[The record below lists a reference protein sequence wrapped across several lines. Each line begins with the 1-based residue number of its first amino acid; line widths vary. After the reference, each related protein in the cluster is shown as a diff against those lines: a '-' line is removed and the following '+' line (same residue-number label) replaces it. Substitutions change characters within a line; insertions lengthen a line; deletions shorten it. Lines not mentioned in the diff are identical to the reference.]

1 MRNQKEKKLDYISLS
16 SEGLILSSAELLHV
30 ARSLS
35 RLLQIK
41 LRTISLT
48 MMINFMI
55 LFLGLFWLQETVQ
68 AQDFQPP
75 VQENAFSEL
84 LRLEEKLLP
93 ELDAFVAKKEDYL
106 KELDKIIHQTEIL
119 KKPSIKSVQSFL
131 GTPLNQ
137 YFLIKRFIDNW
148 GTLDDYLQSDISTH
162 DFVSQIKLKKDAIPA
177 KAKLNERLRVLED
190 THNIDPEG
198 YRVSL

>member
-1 MRNQKEKKLDYISLS
+1 
-16 SEGLILSSAELLHV
+16 
-30 ARSLS
+30 
-35 RLLQIK
+35 
-41 LRTISLT
+41 
-48 MMINFMI
+48 MINFMT

-84 LRLEEKLLP
+84 LRLEENLLP

-119 KKPSIKSVQSFL
+119 TKPSSKSVQSFL

-148 GTLDDYLQSDISTH
+148 GTLDDYLQSDTSTH
-162 DFVSQIKLKKDAIPA
+162 DLLSQIKLKKDAIPA

>member
-1 MRNQKEKKLDYISLS
+1 
-16 SEGLILSSAELLHV
+16 
-30 ARSLS
+30 
-35 RLLQIK
+35 
-41 LRTISLT
+41 
-48 MMINFMI
+48 MINFMI
-55 LFLGLFWLQETVQ
+55 LFLGLFWLQETAQ

-119 KKPSIKSVQSFL
+119 KKPSNKSVQSFL

-137 YFLIKRFIDNW
+137 YFLLSDLLTIGELSTIIFNLI
-148 GTLDDYLQSDISTH
+148 LQH
-162 DFVSQIKLKKDAIPA
+162 M
-177 KAKLNERLRVLED
+177 
-190 THNIDPEG
+190 
-198 YRVSL
+198 VSLRLHVFVFRIGQGNASKLEVTGQIMTTD

>member
-1 MRNQKEKKLDYISLS
+1 
-16 SEGLILSSAELLHV
+16 
-30 ARSLS
+30 
-35 RLLQIK
+35 
-41 LRTISLT
+41 
-48 MMINFMI
+48 MINFMI
-55 LFLGLFWLQETVQ
+55 LSLGLFWLQETVQ
-68 AQDFQPP
+68 AQDFQPS

-148 GTLDDYLQSDISTH
+148 GTLDDYLQSDTSTH
-162 DFVSQIKLKKDAIPA
+162 GKFASTCICVSSWSRKRF
-177 KAKLNERLRVLED
+177 KA
-190 THNIDPEG
+190 
-198 YRVSL
+198 

>member
-1 MRNQKEKKLDYISLS
+1 
-16 SEGLILSSAELLHV
+16 
-30 ARSLS
+30 
-35 RLLQIK
+35 
-41 LRTISLT
+41 
-48 MMINFMI
+48 MINFMI

>member
-1 MRNQKEKKLDYISLS
+1 
-16 SEGLILSSAELLHV
+16 
-30 ARSLS
+30 
-35 RLLQIK
+35 
-41 LRTISLT
+41 
-48 MMINFMI
+48 MINFMI

-106 KELDKIIHQTEIL
+106 KELHKIIHQMEIL
-119 KKPSIKSVQSFL
+119 KKPSNKSVQSFL

-148 GTLDDYLQSDISTH
+148 GTLDDYLQSDTSTH
-162 DFVSQIKLKKDAIPA
+162 DLLSQIKLKKDAIPA